1 MDSLVHGSYIV
12 GFPTHP
18 HVCWWR
24 MDPGLSG
31 VLTLTGKKWR
41 DGELWYPQGMGIPSL
56 FVYLWRNMGMMSRA
70 EDMQG
75 GSTVSSTVH
84 KRACIAQPCP
94 AGYPSEFGK
103 VLKTTTPV
111 LSALYFR
118 PRITK
123 VHFKE
128 TQFELRVLG
137 KDVSFRGHIAL
148 L

>member
-1 MDSLVHGSYIV
+1 MKVVVNVCIFKVISFVVVVDSLVHGSSIV

-18 HVCWWR
+18 HVCWC
-24 MDPGLSG
+24 L
-31 VLTLTGKKWR
+31 
-41 DGELWYPQGMGIPSL
+41 
-56 FVYLWRNMGMMSRA
+56 N
-70 EDMQG
+70 
-75 GSTVSSTVH
+75 
-84 KRACIAQPCP
+84 
-94 AGYPSEFGK
+94 SEK

-111 LSALYFR
+111 LSALFFR

-137 KDVSFRGHIAL
+137 KDVSFRGHVAL